1 MGWFSFC
8 LTPGHSQTL
17 VTSKCFL
24 QKEKLAAPVT
34 LQAPGWTGLGP
45 TPTSGP
51 SPPYPPP
58 SPLPTPLPTA
68 KSWKGSLGLRGA
80 SIGDSCSLA
89 DSSDLMAFSTLK
101 SSQEVAEKLATPSVT
116 LNYQDW
122 IGFDSKEEEEDSKSL
137 PSTGWWMEA
146 LKEVRERSR
155 EKKRWSFI
163 LVHKLR
169 IFDCNCK
176 CEYKCKCD
184 FILRYETLMPMQL
197 QSDTNC
203 K

>member
-1 MGWFSFC
+1 MS
-8 LTPGHSQTL
+8 
-17 VTSKCFL
+17 
-24 QKEKLAAPVT
+24 
-34 LQAPGWTGLGP
+34 
-45 TPTSGP
+45 
-51 SPPYPPP
+51 
-58 SPLPTPLPTA
+58 TA
-68 KSWKGSLGLRGA
+68 RSLKGSLGLRGA

-89 DSSDLMAFSTLK
+89 DSSDVMAFSTLK

-122 IGFDSKEEEEDSKSL
+122 MGFDFKEEEEVSKSL

-169 IFDCNCK
+169 IFDSNCK

-203 K
+203 KWKYKLKSNAKCENAEN